1 MATIPTFG
9 QFQNYFHSVDT
20 ILGIPKD
27 VFCKQDIILKRLKDT
42 LTEKDWSTNVNRQA
56 LEVKAATMKTCK
68 GITASSFF
76 SRFQTVFIHSNI
88 HLLFIYLFIYLNQLM
103 RKHATCQAMQFASIN
118 RFPLLLV

>member
-1 MATIPTFG
+1 MATIPSFG
-9 QFQNYFHSVDT
+9 QFQNFFHSVDT

-27 VFCKQDIILKRLKDT
+27 VFCKQDVISKRLKDT

-68 GITASSFF
+68 GMTTSSFF
-76 SRFQTVFIHSNI
+76 SFKLYLFIHSFI
-88 HLLFIYLFIYLNQLM
+88 YFLFIYLLFEPT
-103 RKHATCQAMQFASIN
+103 RKHATCQGMHFASIN